1 MKHQDDKGCSEHIF
15 TVGDAF
21 FLKLQPYIQ
30 SLVAPRTH
38 HKLLFK
44 YYGPYQVLKHM
55 GQVAYLLA
63 LPESSR
69 IHPVIHVSQFK
80 KFIGT
85 NVQVQSRLPSPL
97 DVL

>member
-1 MKHQDDKGCSEHIF
+1 
-15 TVGDAF
+15 
-21 FLKLQPYIQ
+21 
-30 SLVAPRTH
+30 LVAPRTH